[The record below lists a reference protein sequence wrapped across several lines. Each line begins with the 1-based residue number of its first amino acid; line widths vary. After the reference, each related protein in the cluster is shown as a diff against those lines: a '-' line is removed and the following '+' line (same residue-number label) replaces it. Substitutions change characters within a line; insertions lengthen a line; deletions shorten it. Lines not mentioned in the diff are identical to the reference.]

1 MSTTNTKKTLTNEDI
16 EQIYDNIRNKK
27 QVEVKPH
34 PRMARRITSVNN
46 GTHIENV
53 PRQMSD
59 LYIVDTGTYQNNV
72 QQIGAMRNAGLALAV
87 MRQQILYGQD
97 LELAS
102 PMTRIRYA
110 EKIEILEESKRLSAK
125 ARSIKHRED
134 EMRKAA
140 EKQADFEDEKS
151 KISNR
156 AHPPAPGTPPPT
168 SE

>member
-1 MSTTNTKKTLTNEDI
+1 MATTNTKKTLTNDDI
-16 EQIYDNIRNKK
+16 EQIYENIRNKK
-27 QVEVKPH
+27 QIEVKPK
-34 PRMARRITSVNN
+34 PRKARRIASANN

-72 QQIGAMRNAGLALAV
+72 QQIGAMRDAGLALAV
-87 MRQQILYGQD
+87 MRQQMLYGED
-97 LELAS
+97 LALAS
-102 PMTRIRYA
+102 PMTRIRYS

-134 EMRKAA
+134 EAKKAA
-140 EKQADFEDEKS
+140 AQKAAFEAEKS
-151 KISNR
+151 NISNSVVNTT
-156 AHPPAPGTPPPT
+156 PGTPPPT

>member
-1 MSTTNTKKTLTNEDI
+1 MSTTNTKKTLTSEDI

-27 QVEVKPH
+27 QVKVKPK
-34 PRMARRITSVNN
+34 PRKARRIASANN
-46 GTHIENV
+46 GTHVENV

-87 MRQQILYGQD
+87 MRQQMLYGAD

-134 EMRKAA
+134 EAKKAA
-140 EKQADFEDEKS
+140 AQKAAFEAEKS
-151 KISNR
+151 KISSGE
-156 AHPPAPGTPPPT
+156 ATTSPGTPPPT